1 MVWAKIIFISVILI
15 LFFSH
20 QNGSSE
26 QSANTTNLTNTIIQ
40 NPDEGELKVAF
51 LDIGQGDATL
61 FTFPDEEQ
69 MLVDC
74 SKDSGILA
82 ALGRVMSFYD
92 NTIDYL
98 VITHPDLDHY
108 GGCTDVMKRFQIK
121 HIIYNGLD
129 KKHDKFWL
137 YFTST
142 IEELVSKG
150 AIYTEIDKQMSME
163 IGNAQI
169 DFIYPDH
176 SIKEK
181 SFVPGI
187 TKKNDNNTSI
197 VFIVKYGDNKVLM
210 TGDMETDLEKYLL
223 AKYSNQLQANILKVG
238 HHGSDSS
245 SNKDFLSMVSPQYAT
260 ISVGKENTFGHPS
273 RRTLRKLE
281 RINTKTLRTDEKS
294 DILFVLTSST
304 IITN

>member
-1 MVWAKIIFISVILI
+1 MFAKIIFVLIILI
-15 LFFSH
+15 LFFLH
-20 QNGSSE
+20 QNGGSE

-74 SKDSGILA
+74 SKDSSILA

-108 GGCTDVMKRFQIK
+108 GGCVDVMKRFQIK
-121 HIIYNGLD
+121 HIIYNGLN

-137 YFTST
+137 YFAST

-150 AIYTEIDKQMSME
+150 AIYTEIDKQMVMQV
-163 IGNAQI
+163 GDTQLN
-169 DFIYPDH
+169 FIYPDH
-176 SIKEK
+176 SIKENP
-181 SFVPGI
+181 FVPGI
-187 TKKNDNNTSI
+187 TKKNDNNTSV
-197 VFIVKYGDNKVLM
+197 VFTVKYGDNKVLM

-223 AKYSNQLQANILKVG
+223 AKYSDQLQVNILKVG

-245 SNKDFLSMVSPQYAT
+245 SNKDFLSMVSPQFAT

-294 DILFVLTSST
+294 DILFSVTSST